1 MTLDEVLPAPDW
13 AERHSRAI
21 AAPPAV
27 VLAAARAVTIPE
39 MRLAAVLL
47 TVRGFGRP
55 PPMPFTTLL
64 EQRIGGTWLESG
76 PGGDVWGGVLRPWR
90 NQSHPIA
97 DRDAL
102 LAFDEPGWVK
112 VAMDLTVEPHGGG
125 TLLSD
130 RDADRRHERRRAAHL
145 RPLLAC
151 RAAGQRPR
159 PAIALACSRAARAE
173 VGYGRIAMTQLRVQ
187 VDGYP
192 DSDDEERAD
201 LASRLREE
209 MRRAGRRGRRAP

>member
-1 MTLDEVLPAPDW
+1 MTLDDVLPAPDW

-39 MRLAAVLL
+39 MRLAALLL

-55 PPMPFTTLL
+55 APMPFTTLL
-64 EQRIGGTWLESG
+64 EERIGGTWLESG

-97 DRDAL
+97 GRDAL

-125 TLLSD
+125 TRLSTETRIAATSDDARRIFGRYWLVVRPGSGLVRQSLL
-130 RDADRRHERRRAAHL
+130 RAVERR
-145 RPLLAC
+145 
-151 RAAGQRPR
+151 
-159 PAIALACSRAARAE
+159 ALKSVT
-173 VGYGRIAMTQLRVQ
+173 VGS
-187 VDGYP
+187 P
-192 DSDDEERAD
+192 
-201 LASRLREE
+201 
-209 MRRAGRRGRRAP
+209 